1 MESKLEELLNNYNYL
16 LEAVKNSQITPDDA
30 VKTLDSLSVID
41 NTGRIWKM
49 NLYGEFVSGF
59 PGGDLEKSDPLT
71 FNNSLDNQINY
82 SIPPTESRYDEVI
95 YNPTGK
101 IKRKK
106 ERKKERKKIDIS
118 NFKKTRTP
126 IIIIVSLVIA
136 FYFYNSSNNKNIE
149 SGSLDNKSQ
158 GVEGE
163 EISLANKN
171 DLSQKEEL
179 ETLSDNTVKVDD
191 TDYVNNKGDSGE
203 KTVGSRQNYK
213 KIESIFTNI
222 SKSKTLAF
230 FRNENESVEQLY
242 LKRAQ
247 IEGYIAVGLKIK
259 VDKIVNNNE
268 KHYYYL
274 KIFLN
279 NKVLIIGEGEIYN
292 YNEKLE
298 NIELSWPEFKRAS

>member
-106 ERKKERKKIDIS
+106 ERKKLDIS
-118 NFKKTRTP
+118 NFKKARTP